1 MGYALLSLVVRIA
14 LTTIVCLFHS
24 LQVSSQEAFA
34 DHRPRLLF
42 DTEIGTQT
50 SLGYKLPSTAFGP
63 SLEIPVAKR
72 MEFQVSS
79 DYSPDRK
86 AITNDGNSLKLSG
99 SAIGFANHQIGFMAT
114 IERNWLWTSQFDKSA
129 WLPSAGVVI
138 RSDGAGRLYLTYVF
152 PTGCVWATPSNPCK
166 IQSNRLQGI
175 ELRQDVRSAS
185 HARWGFKIGFYRF
198 CDQGNPNDPQAGR
211 KCHFA
216 ETALATLRFEFHL
229 GGRSLSPSSNP
240 DKSDN
245 F

>member
-1 MGYALLSLVVRIA
+1 MAFLRIA
-14 LTTIVCLFHS
+14 LTGIACLFYS
-24 LQVSSQEAFA
+24 LQVSSQALA
-34 DHRPRLLF
+34 DRRPRLLL
-42 DTEIGTQT
+42 DTEIGSET

-72 MEFQVSS
+72 IEFQVSS
-79 DYSPDRK
+79 AYSPDRK

-99 SAIGFANHQIGFMAT
+99 SAISFTNHLVGLIAT

-138 RSDGAGRLYLTYVF
+138 RDEGRLYLTYLL
-152 PTGCVWATPSNPCK
+152 PTGCVWATPSNPCR

-175 ELRQDVRSAS
+175 ELKQDVRSAS

-198 CDQGNPNDPQAGR
+198 CDQGNPNDPPAGR

-216 ETALATLRFEFHL
+216 ATTLVTLRFEFHL
-229 GGRSLSPSSNP
+229 GRRSPSSNP
-240 DKSDN
+240 KSDN

>member
-1 MGYALLSLVVRIA
+1 MVLARIA
-14 LTTIVCLFHS
+14 LTGIVCVFYS

-34 DHRPRLLF
+34 DHRPRLLL
-42 DTEIGTQT
+42 DMEIGSET

-72 MEFQVSS
+72 MEFQASS
-79 DYSPDRK
+79 AYSPDRK
-86 AITNDGNSLKLSG
+86 AITNDGNSLKVSG
-99 SAIGFANHQIGFMAT
+99 SAIGFANRQMGFVAT

-138 RSDGAGRLYLTYVF
+138 RNDGAGRSYLTYVL

-175 ELRQDVRSAS
+175 EIRQDIRSAS
-185 HARWGFKIGFYRF
+185 HIRWGFKVGFYRF
-198 CDQGNPNDPQAGR
+198 CDQGNPNDPPAGR

-216 ETALATLRFEFHL
+216 ATTLVTLRFEFHL
-229 GGRSLSPSSNP
+229 GGRSPSSNP
-240 DKSDN
+240 SKSDN

>member
-1 MGYALLSLVVRIA
+1 MALVRIA
-14 LTTIVCLFHS
+14 LTGIVCLLYS
-24 LQVSSQEAFA
+24 LQASSQEALA

-42 DTEIGTQT
+42 DSEIGSQT

-79 DYSPDRK
+79 AYSPDRK
-86 AITNDGNSLKLSG
+86 AITNDGNSLKLSS
-99 SAIGFANHQIGFMAT
+99 SAIRFANDRVGFIAT

-129 WLPSAGVVI
+129 WLPSAGVVF
-138 RSDGAGRLYLTYVF
+138 RSDYSGPGRLYLTYVL
-152 PTGCVWATPSNPCK
+152 PTGCVWATASNPCK

-175 ELRQDVRSAS
+175 EVRQDIRSRS
-185 HARWGFKIGFYRF
+185 HLRWGLRGGFYRF
-198 CDQGNPNDPQAGR
+198 CDQGNPNDPPAGR

-216 ETALATLRFEFHL
+216 ATTLVTLRFEFHL
-229 GGRSLSPSSNP
+229 GSRSPSSNP
-240 DKSDN
+240 SKSDN

>member
-1 MGYALLSLVVRIA
+1 
-14 LTTIVCLFHS
+14 
-24 LQVSSQEAFA
+24 
-34 DHRPRLLF
+34 LF
-42 DTEIGTQT
+42 DAEVGSQA
-50 SLGYKLPSTAFGP
+50 SLGYKLPSAAFGP

-86 AITNDGNSLKLSG
+86 AITNDGNSLKVSG
-99 SAIGFANHQIGFMAT
+99 SAIGFANYRMGFIAT

-138 RSDGAGRLYLTYVF
+138 REDYFGRAYLTYLF

-175 ELRQDVRSAS
+175 EIRQDIRSAS
-185 HARWGFKIGFYRF
+185 HIRWGFKVGFYRF

-216 ETALATLRFEFHL
+216 TTALATLRFEFQL
-229 GGRSLSPSSNP
+229 GGRLLSFNP
-240 DKSDN
+240 GKSDN

>member
-1 MGYALLSLVVRIA
+1 MALVRIA
-14 LTTIVCLFHS
+14 LTGIVCLLCS
-24 LQVSSQEAFA
+24 LQVSSQEAFP
-34 DHRPRLLF
+34 DRRPRLLL
-42 DTEIGTQT
+42 DTEVGSQA
-50 SLGYKLPSTAFGP
+50 SLGYRLPSSAFGP

-86 AITNDGNSLKLSG
+86 AITNDGNSLKVSG
-99 SAIGFANHQIGFMAT
+99 SAIVFANYRVGFIAT

-138 RSDGAGRLYLTYVF
+138 RNDGAGRSYLTYVL

-166 IQSNRLQGI
+166 TQSNRLQGI
-175 ELRQDVRSAS
+175 EIRQDIRSSS
-185 HARWGFKIGFYRF
+185 HIRWGFKVGFYRF

-211 KCHFA
+211 TCHFA
-216 ETALATLRFEFHL
+216 TTALATLRFEFHL
-229 GGRSLSPSSNP
+229 GSKLLSATSNSG
-240 DKSDN
+240 KSDN

>member
-1 MGYALLSLVVRIA
+1 MRTYTLLSLVVRIA
-14 LTTIVCLFHS
+14 LTGIVCLFYS
-24 LQVSSQEAFA
+24 LQASSQAFA
-34 DHRPRLLF
+34 DRRPRLLL
-42 DTEIGTQT
+42 DTEIGSET

-63 SLEIPVAKR
+63 SLEIPVAKQ

-79 DYSPDRK
+79 AYSPDRK
-86 AITNDGNSLKLSG
+86 AITNDGNSLKLSA
-99 SAIGFANHQIGFMAT
+99 SAIGFANYRVGFIAT

-138 RSDGAGRLYLTYVF
+138 RNDGAGRSYLTYVF

-175 ELRQDVRSAS
+175 ELRQDIRSSS
-185 HARWGFKIGFYRF
+185 HIRWGFRAGFYRF

-216 ETALATLRFEFHL
+216 TTALATLRFEFHL
-229 GGRSLSPSSNP
+229 GGRVLSAPSNP
-240 DKSDN
+240 GKSDN

>member
-1 MGYALLSLVVRIA
+1 MGLVRIA
-14 LTTIVCLFHS
+14 LKGIVCLLYS
-24 LQVSSQEAFA
+24 LQASSQEAFA

-42 DTEIGTQT
+42 DSEIGSQT

-99 SAIGFANHQIGFMAT
+99 SAISFANYRVGFIAT

-129 WLPSAGVVI
+129 WLPSAGVVF
-138 RSDGAGRLYLTYVF
+138 RSDYSGPGRLYLTYVL
-152 PTGCVWATPSNPCK
+152 PTGCVWATAGNPCK

-175 ELRQDVRSAS
+175 EVRQDIRSSS
-185 HARWGFKIGFYRF
+185 HTRWGFKAGFYRF

-211 KCHFA
+211 KWHFA
-216 ETALATLRFEFHL
+216 TTALATLRFEFHL
-229 GGRSLSPSSNP
+229 GRRVLSAPSNP